1 MNQLAE
7 KNPFV
12 NSWRNPRTDVD
23 EIPAKSGET
32 ANEKIPTTAGSS
44 S

>member
-7 KNPFV
+7 KNPFA
-12 NSWRNPRTDVD
+12 NSWRKPRTDV
-23 EIPAKSGET
+23 AKSGET
-32 ANEKIPTTAGSS
+32 ANEKIPITAGSS